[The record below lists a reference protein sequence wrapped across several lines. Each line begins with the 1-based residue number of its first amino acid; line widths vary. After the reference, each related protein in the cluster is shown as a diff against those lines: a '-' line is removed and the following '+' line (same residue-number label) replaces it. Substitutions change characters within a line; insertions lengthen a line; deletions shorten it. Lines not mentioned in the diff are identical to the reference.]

1 MFSIETARVI
11 VRAAQDEGRRKGFNP
26 LAVIVLDEG
35 GHTVAFER
43 EDGASPGRY
52 AVAHGKAYGAVMMGM
67 AGTALTGLAEAR
79 PFFSAALTGVFDGHF
94 APVPGG
100 VLIRNEDGLVIGAVG
115 VSGDT
120 SENDADAA
128 LAGIAAAGL
137 TGER

>member
-1 MFSIETARVI
+1 MFSIDAARVI
-11 VRAAQDEGRRKGFNP
+11 ITNALAEGRARGFQP
-26 LAVIVLDEG
+26 LAVVVLDEG
-35 GHTVAFER
+35 GHVVAFER
-43 EDGASPGRY
+43 EDGASPGRFQ
-52 AVAHGKAYGAVMMGM
+52 VAHGKAYGAVMMGM

-100 VLIRNEDGLVIGAVG
+100 VLIRDEDGRVLGAVG

-120 SENDADAA
+120 SDNDADAA
-128 LAGIAAAGL
+128 VAGLEAAGL